1 MSTTSPAGFPRRR
14 LLAGAAGLALL
25 AAGCTSGGSDGT
37 AADAPAQDDRL
48 GDQVPVQESVVAA
61 YGAAAAA
68 DPALGDRLGL
78 LAEQARLQLERLRE
92 AAPDAPTTASAAAS
106 ATASAAA
113 VVPPPGGDVR
123 GWLRGQV
130 TAAAASHAAACVDAA
145 GARAALLG
153 SVAAGLRGHEAALA

>member
-14 LLAGAAGLALL
+14 LLAGATGLALL
-25 AAGCTSGGSDGT
+25 AAGCTSAASDGT

-48 GDQVPVQESVVAA
+48 ADQVPVQESVVAA
-61 YGAAAAA
+61 YDAAAAA
-68 DPALGDRLGL
+68 DPALGNLLGI
-78 LAEQARLQLERLRE
+78 LAEQARLQLQRLRE
-92 AAPDAPTTASAAAS
+92 AAPDAPAPASAPG
-106 ATASAAA
+106 

-130 TAAAASHAAACVDAA
+130 AAAAASHAAACVDAA
-145 GARAALLG
+145 GAGAALLG